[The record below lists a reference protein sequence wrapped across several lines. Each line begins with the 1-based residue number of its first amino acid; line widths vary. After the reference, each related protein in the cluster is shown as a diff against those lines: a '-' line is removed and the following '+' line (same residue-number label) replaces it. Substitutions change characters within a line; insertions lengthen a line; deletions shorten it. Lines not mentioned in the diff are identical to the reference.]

1 MSVFKRETRNDAVPK
16 VLDLG
21 AVANHHTVCAS
32 NRSGVVPQLVGRPVA
47 EIPNRDLKFSE
58 NNFAPLRSSAPAC
71 QPIQPKGNPIGV
83 SAHNKSATGVWTPG
97 DRGVNQLSFQ
107 H

>member
-1 MSVFKRETRNDAVPK
+1 MSVFKRETRNDGVPK

-21 AVANHHTVCAS
+21 AVADHHTVCAS
-32 NRSGVVPQLVGRPVA
+32 YRCGVVPQLVGGPVA
-47 EIPNRDLKFSE
+47 EISNRNLKFSE

-83 SAHNKSATGVWTPG
+83 SAHNNSATGVRTFG
-97 DRGVNQLSFQ
+97 DRGADHLSFQ